1 MLESCRVGTHGLG
14 HNVREMCI
22 AVDNASQPHLDALRR
37 YPSVHGVRG
46 DTGDGLAD
54 VPGLLHVLATEHKR
68 SAMFY
73 GWAPLRW
80 LDPTDTVEHDGF
92 EDVLDDPEADLL
104 IARSAD
110 GTSGRSS
117 PISRLSTL
125 AASTTR
131 AMTTDGCP
139 PGTWTRCD
147 TSTAHW
153 LSSSD
158 HCLRGQPVVYLGSWR
173 SRLPPREG
181 NRGRRR
187 HPIPPVGKGGSQR
200 SLHRLSRDHAR
211 CRTDARPA
219 PRDQRTCGVAGR
231 GS

>member
-104 IARSAD
+104 IARSAGRYIRAEQPD
-110 GTSGRSS
+110 FALVYFGGVDHAGHDHGWMSPRYLDQMRHLDSALAELIGSLPPGSNLLCISDHGGHGYHHARGTEVDVVIPFLLWGKGV
-117 PISRLSTL
+117 LAV
-125 AASTTR
+125 AAST
-131 AMTTDGCP
+131 
-139 PGTWTRCD
+139 
-147 TSTAHW
+147 
-153 LSSSD
+153 
-158 HCLRGQPVVYLGSWR
+158 QP
-173 SRLPPREG
+173 
-181 NRGRRR
+181 
-187 HPIPPVGKGGSQR
+187 
-200 SLHRLSRDHAR
+200 
-211 CRTDARPA
+211 
-219 PRDQRTCGVAGR
+219 
-231 GS
+231 

>member
-80 LDPTDTVEHDGF
+80 LDPTDTVEHNGF

-104 IARSAD
+104 IARSAGRYIRAEQPD
-110 GTSGRSS
+110 FAPVYFGGVDHAGHDHGWMSPRYLDQMRHLDSALAELIGSLPPGSTCCVSRIMAVTVTTTRGEPRSTSSS
-117 PISRLSTL
+117 HSSCGERGFSAV
-125 AASTTR
+125 AAST
-131 AMTTDGCP
+131 
-139 PGTWTRCD
+139 
-147 TSTAHW
+147 
-153 LSSSD
+153 
-158 HCLRGQPVVYLGSWR
+158 QP
-173 SRLPPREG
+173 
-181 NRGRRR
+181 
-187 HPIPPVGKGGSQR
+187 
-200 SLHRLSRDHAR
+200 
-211 CRTDARPA
+211 
-219 PRDQRTCGVAGR
+219 
-231 GS
+231 